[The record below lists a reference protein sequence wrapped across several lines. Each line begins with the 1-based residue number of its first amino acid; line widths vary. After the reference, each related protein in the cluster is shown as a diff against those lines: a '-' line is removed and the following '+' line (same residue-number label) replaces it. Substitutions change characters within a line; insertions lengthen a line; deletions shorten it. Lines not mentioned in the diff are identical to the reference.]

1 MDRRHADIGDYV
13 IRRSRPGLGDPS
25 VGAMTTTFQLGGEL
39 TVNRIGYGTMRL
51 APQEP
56 RFDTGVFHVWRAPA
70 DRQAATALLRRAVE
84 SGVNLID
91 TADAYALGETE
102 ELIADALA
110 PYRDDI
116 VIATKVGAVHPT
128 PTEWLPLGHPAYL
141 RQQAE
146 LCLRRLRL
154 DHIDLLQL
162 HRIDPAYP
170 LEDQIGALRQLV
182 AEGKARHI
190 GLSEVSVDE
199 IRAASQIAPIA
210 SVQNLYNLT
219 HRDADDVVEYTAAQG
234 IAFLPWFPVA
244 AGAHAAA
251 TGPLADIAAELG
263 ASPVQVSLAWLLHR
277 SPAILPIPG
286 TASPAHL
293 DENIAAAR
301 IRLSDH
307 QFERLSA
314 IAAGANA

>member
-1 MDRRHADIGDYV
+1 
-13 IRRSRPGLGDPS
+13 
-25 VGAMTTTFQLGGEL
+25 MTNTLQLGGEL
-39 TVNRIGYGTMRL
+39 TVSRIGYGTMRL

-56 RFDTGVFHVWRAPA
+56 GFDTSVFHVWRAPA
-70 DRQAATALLRRAVE
+70 DRQAAVAILRRAVE

-91 TADAYALGETE
+91 TADAYALGEIE
-102 ELIADALA
+102 DLIADALA

-116 VIATKVGAVHPT
+116 VVATKVGAVHPT

-141 RQQAE
+141 RQQTE

-170 LEDQIGALRQLV
+170 LEDQMGALQQLV
-182 AEGKARHI
+182 SEGKARHI
-190 GLSEVSVDE
+190 GLSEVSVDQ
-199 IRAASQIAPIA
+199 IRAAAEIAPIA

-219 HRDADDVVEYTAAQG
+219 YRDADDVLEYTAAQG

-251 TGPLADIAAELG
+251 TGTLADIAAELG
-263 ASPVQVSLAWLLHR
+263 ATPVQVSLAWLLHR
-277 SPAILPIPG
+277 SPTMLPIPG
-286 TASPAHL
+286 TASLAHL
-293 DENIAAAR
+293 DQNIAAAR
-301 IRLSDH
+301 IQLSEN

-314 IAAGANA
+314 IAAGENE

>member
-1 MDRRHADIGDYV
+1 MITSSDAR
-13 IRRSRPGLGDPS
+13 DPHSAALS
-25 VGAMTTTFQLGGEL
+25 VGFMTTTFQLGGEL
-39 TVNRIGYGTMRL
+39 TINRIGYGTMRL

-56 RFDTGVFHVWRAPA
+56 GFDTSVFHVWRAPA
-70 DRQAATALLRRAVE
+70 DRQAAIAILRRAVE

-102 ELIADALA
+102 ELIAEALA
-110 PYRDDI
+110 PYRDDV
-116 VIATKVGAVHPT
+116 VIATKVGAAHPT
-128 PTEWLPLGHPAYL
+128 PTEWIPLGHPAYL

-154 DHIDLLQL
+154 DHLDLLQL
-162 HRIDPAYP
+162 HRVDPAYP
-170 LEDQIGALRQLV
+170 LEDQIGALGQLV

-190 GLSEVSVDE
+190 GLSEVSVDQ
-199 IRAASQIAPIA
+199 IRAASRIVPIA

-219 HRDADDVVEYTAAQG
+219 HRDAEDVVEYTAAQG

-244 AGAHAAA
+244 AGVHATA
-251 TGPLADIAAELG
+251 TGPLADIAVELG
-263 ASPVQVSLAWLLHR
+263 ATPVQVSLAWLLHR
-277 SPAILPIPG
+277 SPTILPIPG
-286 TASPAHL
+286 TASLSHL

-301 IRLSDH
+301 IRLSDN